1 MFVCNVG
8 AAHCAPLHVYGVSM
22 LRVQAPLWLDME
34 QVDGTYNRPRA
45 LKQLFFDVFVS
56 AKTDKLH
63 WTTFVSGSEWD
74 GAGLGGSGWGLPG
87 WARLG
92 HCTYDILQMHLA
104 SQPCHCSVLELTR

>member
-1 MFVCNVG
+1 MSVCNVG

-22 LRVQAPLWLDME
+22 LRVQAPLWLDIE

-74 GAGLGGSGWGLPG
+74 GAGLGGSEWDGAGLGESGWG
-87 WARLG
+87 WAG
-92 HCTYDILQMHLA
+92 
-104 SQPCHCSVLELTR
+104 